1 MARNVLLE
9 SMKRDANIK
18 RTENGAI
25 ALRSTM
31 DGIMDMFAL
40 GGAYRSRSDA
50 DVILLFEKA
59 FKEDPTYA
67 LKCLFYLR
75 DCRGG
80 QGERRFFRV
89 VLRHMAYKHTEEIR
103 RNMVHVPLFGRW
115 DDLYVFV
122 GTPLEKDAF
131 NIMKHQLAL
140 DVECKAPSLLAKW
153 LKSENTSSAESCRL
167 GAITRDHFGMSARQ
181 YRKTLSVLR
190 ERIRVLERLM
200 SQGRWEEI
208 EFDKIPSKAGMIYRN
223 AFARHDLT
231 RERYEK
237 FAKDENTK
245 VNASTLNPCD
255 VVHKARDEYRKNLE
269 DTTRLMVNK
278 YWTNL
283 ADYFHNA
290 IFDGV
295 AVVDTSGSMT
305 GWGREGIAPIDVA
318 ISLGMYCA
326 EKCNPKSPWYGHY
339 ITFSRKARLVPIVG
353 VDFVDRVRRIEAA
366 NLCENTNIE
375 SVFDLLLDKAIA
387 NGIPN
392 SEMPKNVVIISDM
405 EWDAARSTYR
415 YPSKPTETLMEG
427 ILRKWRAHGYTAPKL
442 IFWNVEA
449 RNDTIPMRDN
459 GGITFVSGYSPVL
472 FEQFLT
478 GKTGWDL
485 VKEKLDSPRYAP
497 IH

>member
-1 MARNVLLE
+1 MNQLLTALKQDSNVT
-9 SMKRDANIK
+9 
-18 RTENGAI
+18 RTENGAVT
-25 ALRSTM
+25 LRSTM
-31 DGIMDMFAL
+31 DGVMDLFAL
-40 GGAYRSRSDA
+40 GGSYRNRSDE
-50 DVILLFEKA
+50 DCITLFKKA
-59 FKEDPTYA
+59 LQEDETYA
-67 LKCLFYLR
+67 LRCLFYLR

-89 VLRHMAYKHTEEIR
+89 ILKWLANHKPELIR
-103 RNMVHVPLFGRW
+103 RNLKYVSVMGRW

-122 GTPLEKDAF
+122 GTPLERDAL

-181 YRKTLSVLR
+181 YRKTLSILR

-200 SQGRWEEI
+200 SQGRWDEI

-245 VNASTLNPCD
+245 VNAGTLNPCD
-255 VVHKARDEYRKNLE
+255 VVHKAREEYRKSLE

-305 GWGREGIAPIDVA
+305 GWGTTSIAPIDVA

-339 ITFSRKARLVPIVG
+339 ITFSRKARLVPIEG
-353 VDFVDRVRRIEAA
+353 ADFVDKVRRIEAA

-387 NGIPN
+387 NRIPD
-392 SEMPKNVVIISDM
+392 SEMPKNVIIISDM
-405 EWDAARSTYR
+405 EFDAARSSYSYR
-415 YPSKPTETLMEG
+415 AEPTDTLMEG
-427 ILRKWRAHGYTAPKL
+427 IMRKWKSHGYTAPHL
-442 IFWNVEA
+442 VFWNVDA
-449 RNDTIPMRDN
+449 RNDTIPMRDTGN
-459 GGITFVSGYSPVL
+459 VTFVSGYSPTL
-472 FEQFLT
+472 FESLLT

-485 VKEKLDSPRYAP
+485 VKEKLDAARYSV
-497 IH
+497 IK